1 MCNCVSTVSIADAH
15 IRVSLN
21 KDLLYVRLM
30 HKDTAGLLGLI
41 FHAILDECVSRPAS
55 RRMIPAFRKS
65 VDAGETPMEAKQ
77 RVLYKFLMRHEAGMR
92 H

>member
-1 MCNCVSTVSIADAH
+1 
-15 IRVSLN
+15 
-21 KDLLYVRLM
+21 
-30 HKDTAGLLGLI
+30 
-41 FHAILDECVSRPAS
+41 
-55 RRMIPAFRKS
+55 MIPAFRKS